1 MADEKNDTEREIP
14 DHVID
19 SLARCLLPHIQNYF
33 ESEEGQ
39 RFLRNGTQGKRNH
52 RQKGIK
58 KKIKNII

>member
-39 RFLRNGTQGKRNH
+39 RELKKWK
-52 RQKGIK
+52 QKK
-58 KKIKNII
+58 HD

>member
-39 RFLRNGTQGKRNH
+39 RFLEEWNTG
-52 RQKGIK
+52 K
-58 KKIKNII
+58 KKS